1 MAEIGINSS
10 APTGVVR
17 PDIPATRRDPSGV
30 LGKNAGLGETNSV
43 VPPDA
48 NRTAP
53 SESGGTSTEL
63 TEDQQRQLDELK
75 RRDQEVRRHE
85 QAHLAAAGRYA
96 NGGPQ
101 YEFTTGPDGRQ
112 YATGGHVNI
121 DTGPAETPEATLA
134 KARIIRRAALAPAD
148 PSAQDR
154 AVANAANQLERDA
167 RQQIQQA
174 RKAELE
180 QGQPPNP
187 LAPPP
192 ETEYSSRPGGIAV
205 ERLDLRA

>member
-1 MAEIGINSS
+1 MAEIGINSN
-10 APTGVVR
+10 APPGAIR
-17 PDIPATRRDPSGV
+17 PLVPATRRDPSEA
-30 LGKNAGLGETNSV
+30 LGTNAGLGETNSE
-43 VPPDA
+43 VPTSAPQ
-48 NRTAP
+48 TAP
-53 SESGGTSTEL
+53 SERGGTEL
-63 TEDQQRQLDELK
+63 TEDEQRQIAELK

-154 AVANAANQLERDA
+154 AVANAASQLEREA
-167 RQQIQQA
+167 RQQILEA
-174 RKAELE
+174 RRAELE
-180 QGQPPNP
+180 QGAVPGPE
-187 LAPPP
+187 ASST
-192 ETEYSSRPGGIAV
+192 ETEYSTRSGGIAV